1 MPLSV
6 SLFGKVPLHRREHGP
21 FSRRHTMPL
30 KHEKLVYVYLFIT
43 FFLWGSLYVAGKY
56 VLDKVPPFTVS
67 LVRYAVAF
75 LLLFLFIRIRKYRPI
90 ERKDYKPIFL
100 IGFLGYF
107 VALVL
112 QLLGT
117 KFSSASFAA
126 LVNSLNPIVIM
137 LMAALLLHEKLTF
150 QKITGI
156 VLGLAG
162 VYIIIGGVHGSGMM
176 AGIVLSLVS
185 VLLWSYVSILI
196 RKMSHRYPPLL
207 ITAWSMGVA
216 LVCTLPVSVVEL
228 IRTPVAWDAGVVLA
242 LLHMAVM
249 CTCVA
254 HLLWNESLS
263 LTEAGTCS
271 AFYPVQ
277 PLSATALGIL
287 LLGETVTPSFWTG
300 SALILMGVMLCLI
313 RVGHFVPGMIHLPGM
328 SRVKKH

>member
-1 MPLSV
+1 MNI
-6 SLFGKVPLHRREHGP
+6 RQ
-21 FSRRHTMPL
+21 
-30 KHEKLVYVYLFIT
+30 EKFVYLYLFIT
-43 FFLWGSLYVAGKY
+43 FFLWGSLYVASKY

-75 LLLFLFIRIRKYRPI
+75 LLLFVFIRIKKYRPV
-90 ERKDYKPIFL
+90 ERKDYKYIFI

-117 KFSSASFAA
+117 KYSSASFAA

-137 LMAALLLHEKLTF
+137 IMAAVFLHEKLTC
-150 QKITGI
+150 QKIIGL

-162 VYIIIGGVHGSGMM
+162 VYAVLGGVQGGDMK
-176 AGIVLSLVS
+176 AGIVLSLIS
-185 VLLWSYVSILI
+185 VLIWSYVSIII
-196 RKMSHRYPPLL
+196 RKISHRYPPLL

-216 LVCTLPVSVVEL
+216 LVCTLPVSAVEL
-228 IRTPVAWDAGVVLA
+228 IRTPVLWDEGVILA
-242 LLHMAVM
+242 LLYMAVM

-263 LTEAGTCS
+263 LAEAGTCS

-287 LLGETVTPSFWTG
+287 LLGESVSLSFWVGT
-300 SALILMGVMLCLI
+300 ALILMGVMICLMHAQHGNTKE
-313 RVGHFVPGMIHLPGM
+313 R
-328 SRVKKH
+328 